1 MKLLYHYKMNDKGEQ
16 CLSQEAT
23 RDNTSVIVRA
33 LPKYASVWAS
43 RH

>member
-1 MKLLYHYKMNDKGEQ
+1 MKLLYHYKTGEQ
-16 CLSQEAT
+16 CLSQEAA

-33 LPKYASVWAS
+33 LSKYASIWAS